1 VLTAAAHFDQ
11 AGQHFVDRSGVQLN
25 ARIFLSGRTDAPEA
39 PLGLD
44 AGGEMGVLVRSFDW
58 SRTPLGPSERWSPS
72 LKMMVSFL
80 LANRFP
86 LLLWWGP
93 DYISIYNDAYRPIL
107 GTKHPKALG
116 QPVRECWS
124 EIWHILQPLIDSP
137 FHGGASTWIEDLG
150 LELRR
155 HEFSEEAH
163 FTVAYSPVPDESAP
177 RGIGGVL
184 ATVHEIT
191 EKVIGERRIAAL
203 RDLGARTAEAK
214 SAEDACLLVAEQLAQ
229 TPKDVPFALL
239 YLLQQGGKVARLVAA
254 TAPYTEEAFGPR
266 LVELGADATRSDVWS
281 LSAAVTGPSILTI
294 DNVPARVRSIPPG
307 PWTDPP
313 SRAVVLPLRSHTA
326 QLAGVMVA
334 GVSSRLQLDPQ
345 YATFFELVASQIATA
360 IGNARAYEE
369 ERKRAEALATLDRAK
384 TTFFSNVSHEFRT
397 PLTLMLG
404 PVEEAAGN
412 AATPPHVRAQLE
424 LAHRNALRLL
434 KLVNSLL
441 DFARIEA
448 GRMQASY
455 EPTDLAQLTHD
466 LASTFRSAIERAGLC
481 FTVECE
487 DLAEPVY
494 VDREMY
500 EKVVLNLLSN
510 ALKFTLRGGIA
521 VRLRRESS
529 AAVLAV
535 TDTGVGVP
543 EHELPRLFERFHRV
557 EGTMGRTQEGSGIGL
572 ALVHELVKLHGGSI
586 EPRSQLARGST
597 FEVRLPFGAAHLA
610 AEHIKAPRTL
620 SSTAI
625 GARAFVQEALRW
637 IPQSAD
643 ARAELLP
650 PVIEPLSASHRF
662 AKTAGAR
669 IVLADDNADM
679 REYVR
684 DLLSPLYRIEAVPDG
699 ERALQ
704 AARHTRPDLIL
715 CDIMMPRVDGLAVL
729 KALRAD
735 ESLRE
740 VPVVLLS
747 ARAGEEARLEG
758 LDAGADDYLV
768 KPFSA
773 RELLARIGAL
783 LELTRMRREN
793 EERFRAFLRATSDVI
808 YRMSPD
814 WGEMR
819 QLWGGNGGPDT
830 DDPTRDWL
838 DRYIPRE
845 DQPRV
850 MAAIHAAI
858 RTKTVLQLEHRVRR
872 ADGTLGWVFSR
883 AIPVQN
889 VAGDIL
895 EWFGA
900 DSDITV
906 RKQAEKVLLER
917 EEALRQAHADAVQ
930 ARLLAEDS
938 NRRLRASEEA
948 LREADQRKT
957 EFLALL
963 GHELRNPLSPISTA
977 AELLSRGLADGSHA
991 QLPLEVIKRQ
1001 TAQLTRLVDDL
1012 LDVARITQGRI
1023 QLQSRPL
1030 ELASVIAQAI
1040 ETVQPQLREKH
1051 HQFSVIG
1058 GYEPLYVSGDYARL
1072 VQCVVNV
1079 LGNAA
1084 KYTAPHGQIRIETRA
1099 EESSAIIEIA
1109 DTGPGISPEL
1119 LPRLFEMFVQGE
1131 RTLDRSQ
1138 GGLGIG
1144 LSVVKRLLE
1153 MHGGDVTARSDG
1165 LGHGS
1170 TFEIR
1175 LPRIARPVAHN
1186 PSATSIKSAPRR
1198 VLIVD
1203 DNTDAANS
1211 LAMLLT
1217 LGGHDARVSYS
1228 GQQALEKVE
1237 WFQPEVALLDIGL
1250 PGIDGY
1256 ELARRLRAES
1266 RLNGIRLV
1274 ALTGYG
1280 QLEDRQRAQA
1290 AGFDDHLVKPVDLSA
1305 LEHVLAH
1312 LPNAVP
1318 S

>member
-1 VLTAAAHFDQ
+1 
-11 AGQHFVDRSGVQLN
+11 
-25 ARIFLSGRTDAPEA
+25 
-39 PLGLD
+39 
-44 AGGEMGVLVRSFDW
+44 
-58 SRTPLGPSERWSPS
+58 
-72 LKMMVSFL
+72 MMVSFL

-86 LLLWWGP
+86 LLLWWGA

-107 GTKHPKALG
+107 GTKHPRALG

-137 FHGGASTWIEDLG
+137 FHGGPPTWIEDME

-155 HEFSEEAH
+155 HDFSEEAH

-191 EKVIGERRIAAL
+191 EKVVGERRIAAL

-214 SAEDACLLVAEQLAQ
+214 SAEEACLMVAEQLTQ

-239 YLLQQGGKVARLVAA
+239 YLLEQGGEVARLVAS
-254 TAPYTEEAFGPR
+254 TAPYSEEAVGLR
-266 LVELGADATRSDVWS
+266 VIKLDADPSASDTWS
-281 LSAAVTGPSILTI
+281 LGSAVRSGSIVTI
-294 DNVPARVRSIPPG
+294 DDIAARVRSVLPG
-307 PWTDPP
+307 PWSDPP
-313 SRAVVLPLRSHTA
+313 NRAVVVPIRSNTA
-326 QLAGVMVA
+326 HQLAGVLVA
-334 GVSSRLQLDPQ
+334 GVSSRLRLDQQ
-345 YATFFELVASQIATA
+345 YYSFFELVAAQIATA
-360 IGNARAYEE
+360 IANARAYEE
-369 ERKRAEALATLDRAK
+369 ERKRAEALAALDRAK
-384 TTFFSNVSHEFRT
+384 TTFFANVSHEFRT

-404 PVEEAAGN
+404 PVEEAAAN
-412 AATPPHVRAQLE
+412 PETPPHVRAQLE

-455 EPTDLAQLTHD
+455 EPTELAQLTND
-466 LASTFRSAIERAGLC
+466 LASTFRSAIERAGLR

-494 VDREMY
+494 VDREMF

-510 ALKFTLRGGIA
+510 ALKFTLQGQIA

-529 AAVLAV
+529 HAVLEV
-535 TDTGVGVP
+535 TDTGIGVP
-543 EHELPRLFERFHRV
+543 EHEIPRLFERFHRV
-557 EGTMGRTQEGSGIGL
+557 EGTLGRTQEGSGIGL
-572 ALVHELVKLHGGSI
+572 ALVHELVKLHGGTI
-586 EPRSQLARGST
+586 EATSQLSHGTT
-597 FEVRLPFGAAHLA
+597 FEVRLPFGMAHLA
-610 AEHIKAPRTL
+610 SEYIKAPRAL

-637 IPQSAD
+637 IPQSGD
-643 ARAELLP
+643 ERAALLP
-650 PVIEPLSASHRF
+650 AIAEPPPTSHRF

-669 IVLADDNADM
+669 IVLADDNTDM

-684 DLLSPLYRIEAVPDG
+684 DLLSSTYRIEAVPDG
-699 ERALQ
+699 EQALA
-704 AARHTRPDLIL
+704 AARRARPDLVL
-715 CDIMMPRVDGLAVL
+715 CDIMMPRVDGLALL

-735 ESLRE
+735 ESLRD

-808 YRMSPD
+808 YRMGPD
-814 WGEMR
+814 WSEMR
-819 QLWGGNGGPDT
+819 HLWGGKVIASTNEPS
-830 DDPTRDWL
+830 RDWL
-838 DRYIPRE
+838 DRYIPPE

-850 MAAIHAAI
+850 MAAIRAAI
-858 RTKTVLQLEHRVRR
+858 QIRAVLQLEHRVRR

-883 AIPVQN
+883 AIPVQDP
-889 VAGDIL
+889 AGNII

-900 DSDITV
+900 ASDITE
-906 RKQAEKVLLER
+906 RKHAENVLRER
-917 EEALRQAHADAVQ
+917 EDALRQAHADAVD

-938 NRRLRASEEA
+938 NRRLRQSEEA

-963 GHELRNPLSPISTA
+963 GHELRNPLSPISSA
-977 AELLSRGLADGSHA
+977 AELLSREAAHGSRA
-991 QLPLEVIKRQ
+991 QVPLDVIKRQ

-1023 QLQSRPL
+1023 QLQCRPL
-1030 ELASVIAQAI
+1030 ELSGVVAQAI
-1040 ETVQPQLREKH
+1040 ETVQPQLREKQ

-1058 GYEPLYVSGDYARL
+1058 GYEPLYVNGDYARL
-1072 VQCVVNV
+1072 VQCVVNI

-1084 KYTAPHGQIRIETRA
+1084 KYTEPHGQIRIQTRA
-1099 EESSAIIEIA
+1099 EDSSALIEIS
-1109 DTGPGISPEL
+1109 DTGPGISPDL

-1153 MHGGDVTARSDG
+1153 MHGGDVTAHSEG

-1170 TFEIR
+1170 TFQIR
-1175 LPRIARPVAHN
+1175 LPRIARPVAAS
-1186 PSATSIKSAPRR
+1186 PSASLIRSPPRR

-1203 DNTDAANS
+1203 DNADAANS

-1217 LGGHDARVSYS
+1217 LGGHEAQVSYS
-1228 GQQALEKVE
+1228 GQQALERVE
-1237 WFQPEVALLDIGL
+1237 SFHPEVALLDIGL

-1256 ELARRLRAES
+1256 ELARRLRTMPNLRS
-1266 RLNGIRLV
+1266 VRLV

-1290 AGFDDHLVKPVDLSA
+1290 AGFDAHLVKPADLSA
-1305 LEHVLAH
+1305 LERVLAD
-1312 LPNAVP
+1312 VP
-1318 S
+1318 RGAPS